1 MDAINADM
9 QTASP
14 ERRRAMMDALG
25 PKDDQRNARNHER
38 AAIER
43 RPDPK
48 AN

>member
-25 PKDDQRNARNHER
+25 PNDDPRNRPNHER
-38 AAIER
+38 GALKR
-43 RPDPK
+43 GPNPK